1 MSGEKRPQ
9 LRVVGGNEA
18 LVRSARVSREAR
30 WPPLRVVGP
39 ADAED
44 VVIPSQSRSAPRVQS
59 APKRPAKRPA
69 WSQVLMTGLVLVML
83 SSFGQAIAHW

>member
-18 LVRSARVSREAR
+18 LARSARVSREVR
-30 WPPLRVVGP
+30 WPPLRVVEP
-39 ADAED
+39 ADADE
-44 VVIPSQSRSAPRVQS
+44 VTMPPPSRAMPRVLS
-59 APKRPAKRPA
+59 APKRSGC
-69 WSQVLMTGLVLVML
+69 SQAIMTGLVLVML